1 MTDSSTTIPGGERI
15 GDFQI
20 VGKLGAGGMG
30 VVYKAIDLRLERT
43 EALKFLTVELSVE
56 EKEKES
62 LAREAKAASALD
74 HANIGVIHGLEETAD
89 GRLFIVMGYYDGET
103 LANKIRRGRLPL
115 QESLDIAC
123 QVARGLC
130 EAHAR
135 HIVHRDI
142 KPSNIIITDRGVAKI
157 VDFGLARVI
166 SSASASQSMRTSGT
180 AAYMSPEQAMG
191 KPLDHRTDVWSLG
204 VVLAEMVTGCRP
216 FGGEN
221 LTGMMWEILNKPPSS
236 MDNLPPE
243 VQPIVYRAL
252 AKDPSQRY
260 ASCEEMLA
268 DLERAR
274 KELPADA
281 QPMRDVDVTASMRS
295 AGFAEAVRN
304 ASQPSWAQSGT
315 AVAQKQTRWGYVVVP
330 VALLLL
336 AAASLLVP
344 SVRERAAGALSA
356 GGEKHIAVLP
366 FDNIGNNPANEPLAE
381 GLMDSLAGKLSD
393 LDVGGKSL
401 WVVPTSEVRSR
412 KISDPTAAL
421 RELGATLVV
430 KGSIARDGQDVH
442 LTVNLIDTKNLRQIG
457 SASLEDRAGDLAAL
471 QDEAVSRLAKLMHI
485 NITADM
491 LKNTGGTV
499 TPAAYEGYLS
509 ALGLMQR
516 YDKPGNLD
524 QAITALEGAVK
535 ADPRFALGYAQLGE
549 AYRLKYKVDPNPKWM
564 EEALANCQKAVEL
577 DDHVPAVYVTL
588 AKIHGT
594 TGKHDLGVQEFQRA
608 LQLNPRDAEALR
620 GLARAYEASGRI
632 ADAEA
637 AFKNAAALRPD
648 FWDGYDELGSF
659 YDRQGKYP
667 EAIAQ
672 YQKAIDLTPDN
683 AQVYNNLGMT
693 YLDRGAPTDASDAEQ
708 ALKKSVALSPS
719 YAGYANLGSL
729 YLTQKRYVESA
740 AITEKALALNDT
752 DFRVWANL
760 VGAYNWLKDPTKA
773 DAAQSRELKL
783 VEDAAKLH
791 PSDAEIQSQLG
802 VLYAEKKL
810 KDQALVRMQAAL
822 ALGPDDPQ
830 VLADIAQAYEELG
843 DRRQALQYL
852 KKSLDKGMP
861 IDTLR
866 ANPDMQELLSDPS
879 FRPSVKQ

>member
-1 MTDSSTTIPGGERI
+1 MTESSTAIPGGERI

-30 VVYKAIDLRLERT
+30 VVYKATDLRLDRT
-43 EALKFLTVELSVE
+43 VALKFLPAELSVE

-89 GRLFIVMGYYDGET
+89 GRLFIVMGYYEGET
-103 LANKIRRGRLPL
+103 LAHKIRRGRLPL

-166 SSASASQSMRTSGT
+166 SSASSSQSMRASGT

-191 KPLDHRTDVWSLG
+191 KALDHRTDVWSLG
-204 VVLAEMVTGCRP
+204 IVLAEMVTGCRP

-236 MDNLPPE
+236 MDSLPPE
-243 VQPIVYRAL
+243 VRPIVYRAL
-252 AKDPSQRY
+252 AKDPGQRY
-260 ASCEEMLA
+260 ANCEEMLA
-268 DLERAR
+268 DLERVR
-274 KELPADA
+274 KELPGDA
-281 QPMRDVDVTASMRS
+281 RAERDVDVTTSLRS
-295 AGFAEAVRN
+295 PGFAEAVKN
-304 ASQPSWAQSGT
+304 ASQPSWSQSGA
-315 AVAQKQTRWGYVVVP
+315 AVAQKKVHWWYVIAPLAVLV
-330 VALLLL
+330 L
-336 AAASLLVP
+336 AAGSLLIP
-344 SVRERAAGALSA
+344 SVRERAAGALTV

-366 FDNIGNNPANEPLAE
+366 FDNIGNDPANEPLAE

-412 KISDPTAAL
+412 KISDPTSAL

-442 LTVNLIDTKNLRQIG
+442 LNVNLIDTKNLRQIG

-491 LKNTGGTV
+491 LKNTGGAV
-499 TPAAYEGYLS
+499 TPAAYEGYLT

-524 QAITALEGAVK
+524 QAITALEGAVR

-549 AYRLKYKVDPNPKWM
+549 AYRLKDHVDPNPKWM
-564 EEALANCQKAVEL
+564 VEALANCQKAVEL

-588 AKIHGT
+588 ARIHEA
-594 TGKHDLGVQEFQRA
+594 TGKHDLGIQEFQHA
-608 LQLNPRDAEALR
+608 LTLNPRDSDALA
-620 GLARAYEASGRI
+620 GVAGSYESAGRI
-632 ADAEA
+632 AEAETT
-637 AFKNAAALRPD
+637 FKKAAALRPD
-648 FWDGYDELGSF
+648 FWDGYDELGNF

-672 YQKAIDLTPDN
+672 YRRAIELTPDN
-683 AQVYNNLGMT
+683 AQAYLNLGAAYIDT
-693 YLDRGAPTDASDAEQ
+693 GDPKLFADAER
-708 ALKKSVALSPS
+708 ALKKSIELSPS
-719 YAGYANLGSL
+719 YPAYANLGNL
-729 YLTQKRYVESA
+729 YAVEKHYPEA
-740 AITEKALALNDT
+740 AAMTEKALKLNDKN
-752 DFRVWANL
+752 DLVWNNL
-760 VGAYNWLKDPTKA
+760 VVAYEWLKEEDKA
-773 DAAQSRELKL
+773 SAARERMRELLEQAVKIKPQDALVQSRL
-783 VEDAAKLH
+783 A
-791 PSDAEIQSQLG
+791 S
-802 VLYAEKKL
+802 LYAHQKL
-810 KDQALVRMQAAL
+810 RDKAVTRIQTAL
-822 ALGPDDPQ
+822 ALAPDDPY
-830 VLADIAQAYEELG
+830 VLANVGSAYEDIG
-843 DRRQALQYL
+843 DRSQALEYIRRALQKGYA
-852 KKSLDKGMP
+852 LDQVKN
-861 IDTLR
+861 D
-866 ANPDMQELLSDPS
+866 PDLQGLIADPN
-879 FRPSVKQ
+879 FRTNGK

>member
-1 MTDSSTTIPGGERI
+1 MTDTSATIPGGERI

-30 VVYKAIDLRLERT
+30 VVYKATDLRLDRT
-43 EALKFLTVELSVE
+43 VALKFLPAELGVE

-62 LAREAKAASALD
+62 LVREAKAASALD

-89 GRLFIVMGYYDGET
+89 GRLFIVMGYYEGET
-103 LANKIRRGRLPL
+103 LAHKIRRGRLPL
-115 QESLDIAC
+115 KESLDIAC

-142 KPSNIIITDRGVAKI
+142 KPSNIIITERGVAKI

-166 SSASASQSMRTSGT
+166 SSASSSQSMRTSGT

-191 KPLDHRTDVWSLG
+191 KALDHRTDVWSLG
-204 VVLAEMVTGCRP
+204 IVLVEMVTGCRP

-236 MDNLPPE
+236 MENLPPE

-260 ASCEEMLA
+260 ANCEEMLA
-268 DLERAR
+268 DLERVR

-281 QPMRDVDVTASMRS
+281 RAERDVDVTASLRS
-295 AGFAEAVRN
+295 PGFAEAVKN
-304 ASQPSWAQSGT
+304 ASQPSWSQSGV
-315 AVAQKQTRWGYVVVP
+315 AVAQKKIHWWYVIAPLAVLV
-330 VALLLL
+330 L
-336 AAASLLVP
+336 AAGSLLIP
-344 SVRERAAGALSA
+344 SIRERAAGALTA

-412 KISDPTAAL
+412 KISDPTSAL

-442 LTVNLIDTKNLRQIG
+442 LNVNLIDTKNLRQIG

-499 TPAAYEGYLS
+499 TPAAYEGYLT

-549 AYRLKYKVDPNPKWM
+549 AYRLKYHVDPNPKWM
-564 EEALANCQKAVEL
+564 DEALANCQKAVEL

-588 AKIHGT
+588 ARIHEA
-594 TGKHDLGVQEFQRA
+594 TGKHDLGIQEFQHA
-608 LQLNPRDAEALR
+608 LTLNPRDADAL
-620 GLARAYEASGRI
+620 GGMAGSYESAGRI
-632 ADAEA
+632 AEAETT
-637 AFKNAAALRPD
+637 FKKAAALRPD
-648 FWDGYDELGSF
+648 FWDGYDELGNF

-672 YQKAIDLTPDN
+672 YRRAIELTPDN
-683 AQVYNNLGMT
+683 AQAYLNLGAAYIDT
-693 YLDRGAPTDASDAEQ
+693 GDPKLFADAEQ
-708 ALKKSVALSPS
+708 ALKKSIELGPS
-719 YAGYANLGSL
+719 YPAYANLGNL
-729 YLTQKRYVESA
+729 YAVEKHYPEA
-740 AITEKALALNDT
+740 AAMTEKALQLNDKNYL
-752 DFRVWANL
+752 VWNNL
-760 VGAYNWLKDPTKA
+760 MVAYEWLKEEDKA
-773 DAAQSRELKL
+773 SAARERMRGLLEQAVKIKPQDALVQSRLAL
-783 VEDAAKLH
+783 
-791 PSDAEIQSQLG
+791 
-802 VLYAEKKL
+802 LYAHQKL
-810 KDQALVRMQAAL
+810 RDKAATRIQTAL
-822 ALGPDDPQ
+822 ALAPDDPY
-830 VLADIAQAYEELG
+830 VLEVVGSAYEIMG
-843 DRRQALQYL
+843 DRRQALEYIRRALQKGYA
-852 KKSLDKGMP
+852 LDQVKN
-861 IDTLR
+861 D
-866 ANPDMQELLSDPS
+866 PDLQGLIADPN
-879 FRPSVKQ
+879 FRPDGK

>member
-1 MTDSSTTIPGGERI
+1 MTDSSTAIPGGERI

-20 VGKLGAGGMG
+20 IGKLGAGGMG
-30 VVYKAIDLRLERT
+30 VVYKATDLRLERT
-43 EALKFLTVELSVE
+43 VALKFLPAELNVE

-74 HANIGVIHGLEETAD
+74 HANIGVIHGLEETAE
-89 GRLFIVMGYYDGET
+89 GRLFIVMGYYEGET
-103 LANKIRRGRLPL
+103 LAHKIRRGRLPL

-166 SSASASQSMRTSGT
+166 SSASSSQSMRTSGT

-191 KPLDHRTDVWSLG
+191 KALDHRTDVWSLG
-204 VVLAEMVTGCRP
+204 IVLVEMVTGCRP

-243 VQPIVYRAL
+243 LQPIVYRAL

-260 ASCEEMLA
+260 ANCEEMLA
-268 DLERAR
+268 DLERVR
-274 KELPADA
+274 KGLPAD
-281 QPMRDVDVTASMRS
+281 PRPERDVDVTASLRS
-295 AGFAEAVRN
+295 PGFAEAVKN
-304 ASQPSWAQSGT
+304 ASQPSWSQSGV
-315 AVAQKQTRWGYVVVP
+315 AVAQKKVHWWYVIVP
-330 VALLLL
+330 LAVLVL
-336 AAASLLVP
+336 AAGSLLIP
-344 SVRERAAGALSA
+344 SVRERAAGALTA

-412 KISDPTAAL
+412 KISDPTSAL

-430 KGSIARDGQDVH
+430 KGSISRDGQDVH
-442 LTVNLIDTKNLRQIG
+442 LNVNLIDTKNLRQIG

-491 LKNTGGTV
+491 LKNTGGAV
-499 TPAAYEGYLS
+499 TPAAYEGYLT

-524 QAITALEGAVK
+524 QAIAALEGAVK

-564 EEALANCQKAVEL
+564 DEALANCQKAVEL

-588 AKIHGT
+588 ARIHEA
-594 TGKHDLGVQEFQRA
+594 TGKHDLGIQEFQHA
-608 LQLNPRDAEALR
+608 LTLNPRDADAL
-620 GLARAYEASGRI
+620 GGMAGSYESAGRI
-632 ADAEA
+632 AEAETT
-637 AFKNAAALRPD
+637 FKKAAALRPD
-648 FWDGYDELGSF
+648 FWDGYDELGNF

-672 YQKAIDLTPDN
+672 YRRAIELTPDN
-683 AQVYNNLGMT
+683 AQVYLNLGAA
-693 YLDRGAPTDASDAEQ
+693 YIDAGDPKLFADAEQ
-708 ALKKSVALSPS
+708 ALKKSIELSPS
-719 YAGYANLGSL
+719 YPAYANLGNL
-729 YLTQKRYVESA
+729 YAVEKHYPEA
-740 AITEKALALNDT
+740 AAMTEKALQLNDKNYL
-752 DFRVWANL
+752 VWNNL
-760 VGAYNWLKDPTKA
+760 VVAYEWLKEEDKA
-773 DAAQSRELKL
+773 SAARERMRGLLEQAAKIHPQDAIVQSRL
-783 VEDAAKLH
+783 A
-791 PSDAEIQSQLG
+791 S
-802 VLYAEKKL
+802 LYAHQKL
-810 KDQALVRMQAAL
+810 RDKAIARIQTAL
-822 ALGPDDPQ
+822 ALAPDDPY
-830 VLADIAQAYEELG
+830 VLANVGSAYEDIG
-843 DRRQALQYL
+843 DRRQALEYIRRALQKGYA
-852 KKSLDKGMP
+852 LDQVKNG
-861 IDTLR
+861 
-866 ANPDMQELLSDPS
+866 PDLQGLIADPN
-879 FRPSVKQ
+879 FRTNGK

>member
-1 MTDSSTTIPGGERI
+1 MTDFSKTIPGGERI

-30 VVYKAIDLRLERT
+30 VVYKATDLRLERT
-43 EALKFLTVELSVE
+43 VALKFLPAELSVE
-56 EKEKES
+56 EKERES

-74 HANIGVIHGLEETAD
+74 HANIGVIHGMEETAD
-89 GRLFIVMGYYDGET
+89 GRLFIVMGYYEGET
-103 LANKIRRGRLPL
+103 LASKIRRGRLPL

-130 EAHAR
+130 EAHAQ

-216 FGGEN
+216 FGGES

-236 MDNLPPE
+236 MDNLPTE

-260 ASCEEMLA
+260 PNCEEMLS
-268 DLERAR
+268 DLERVQ
-274 KELPADA
+274 KELPVEARSE
-281 QPMRDVDVTASMRS
+281 RDMDVTASLRS

-304 ASQPSWAQSGT
+304 ASQPSWAQSGA
-315 AVAQKQTRWGYVVVP
+315 AVAQKRFRWGYVVAP
-330 VALLLL
+330 VAVLAL
-336 AAASLLVP
+336 AAASLLIP
-344 SVRERAAGALSA
+344 SVRERASGALSA

-412 KISDPTAAL
+412 KISDPTSAL

-491 LKNTGGTV
+491 LKNTGGAV

-549 AYRLKYKVDPNPKWM
+549 AYRLKYHVDPNPKWM
-564 EEALANCQKAVEL
+564 DEALANCQKAAAL

-588 AKIHGT
+588 ARIHEA
-594 TGKHDLGVQEFQRA
+594 TGKHDLGIQEFQHA
-608 LQLNPRDAEALR
+608 LTLNPRDADAL
-620 GLARAYEASGRI
+620 GGMAGSYESAGRI
-632 ADAEA
+632 AEAETT
-637 AFKNAAALRPD
+637 FKKAAALRPD
-648 FWDGYDELGSF
+648 FWDGYDELGNF

-672 YQKAIDLTPDN
+672 YRRAIELTPDN
-683 AQVYNNLGMT
+683 AQAYLNLGAA
-693 YLDRGAPTDASDAEQ
+693 YIDAGDPKLFADAEQ
-708 ALKKSVALSPS
+708 SLKKSIELSPS
-719 YAGYANLGSL
+719 YPAYANLGNL
-729 YLTQKRYVESA
+729 YAVEKHYPEA
-740 AITEKALALNDT
+740 AAMTEKALKLNDKN
-752 DFRVWANL
+752 DLVWNNL
-760 VGAYNWLKDPTKA
+760 VVAYEWLREEDKA
-773 DAAQSRELKL
+773 SAARERMRELLEQAVKIKPQDALVQSRL
-783 VEDAAKLH
+783 A
-791 PSDAEIQSQLG
+791 S
-802 VLYAEKKL
+802 LYAHQKL
-810 KDQALVRMQAAL
+810 RDKAVTRIQTAL
-822 ALGPDDPQ
+822 ALAPDDPY
-830 VLADIAQAYEELG
+830 VLANVGSAYEDIG
-843 DRRQALQYL
+843 DRSQALEYIRRALQKGYA
-852 KKSLDKGMP
+852 LDQVKN
-861 IDTLR
+861 D
-866 ANPDMQELLSDPS
+866 PDLQGLIADPK
-879 FRPSVKQ
+879 FRPNGK

>member
-1 MTDSSTTIPGGERI
+1 MTESSTAIPGGERI

-30 VVYKAIDLRLERT
+30 VVYKATDLRLERT
-43 EALKFLTVELSVE
+43 VALKFLPAELSVE

-89 GRLFIVMGYYDGET
+89 GRLFIVMGYYEGET
-103 LANKIRRGRLPL
+103 LAHKIRRGRLPL

-142 KPSNIIITDRGVAKI
+142 KPSNIIITDRGVVKI

-204 VVLAEMVTGCRP
+204 VVLAEMLTGSRP

-260 ASCEEMLA
+260 PNCEEMLS
-268 DLERAR
+268 DLERVR
-274 KELPADA
+274 RELPVEAGP
-281 QPMRDVDVTASMRS
+281 QRDVDVTASLRS

-304 ASQPSWAQSGT
+304 ASQPSWAQSG
-315 AVAQKQTRWGYVVVP
+315 AAIAQKRFRWGYVVTP
-330 VALLLL
+330 VAVLAL
-336 AAASLLVP
+336 AAASLLIP
-344 SVRERAAGALSA
+344 SVRERASGALSA

-412 KISDPTAAL
+412 KISDPTSAL

-491 LKNTGGTV
+491 LKNTGGAV

-524 QAITALEGAVK
+524 QAIAALEGAVK

-549 AYRLKYKVDPNPKWM
+549 AYRLKYKVGPNPKWI

-577 DDHVPAVYVTL
+577 DDRVPAVYVTL
-588 AKIHGT
+588 AKIHET

-608 LQLNPRDAEALR
+608 LQLNPRDSDALR
-620 GLARAYEASGRI
+620 GIAHAYEGSGRI

-637 AFKNAAALRPD
+637 AFKNAASLRPD
-648 FWDGYDELGSF
+648 FWVGYDELGNF
-659 YDRQGKYP
+659 YDRQARYP

-672 YQKAIDLTPDN
+672 YQKGIALTPDN
-683 AQVYNNLGMT
+683 AQVYTNLAAT
-693 YLDRGAPTDASDAEQ
+693 YLDRGGPSDANDAEQ

-729 YLTQKRYVESA
+729 YLTQKRYAESA
-740 AITEKALALNDT
+740 TMTEKALALNDT

-760 VGAYNWLKDPTKA
+760 ASAYDWLKDQPKE
-773 DAAQSRELKL
+773 DAAQQRELGL
-783 VEDAAKLH
+783 LEDAAKLH

-802 VLYAEKKL
+802 ILYSQKKL
-810 KDQALVRMQAAL
+810 RDQALVRMQSAL

-830 VLADIAQAYEELG
+830 VLANVGQAYEELG
-843 DRRQALQYL
+843 DRRQALRYL
-852 KKSLDKGMP
+852 KKSLDKGMS
-861 IDTLR
+861 IDILR
-866 ANPDMQELLSDPS
+866 ANPDLHELLSDPS